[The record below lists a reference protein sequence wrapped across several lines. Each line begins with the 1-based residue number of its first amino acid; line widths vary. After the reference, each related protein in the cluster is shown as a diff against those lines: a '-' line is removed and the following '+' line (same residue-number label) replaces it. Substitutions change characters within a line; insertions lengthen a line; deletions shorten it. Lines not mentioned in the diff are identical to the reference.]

1 MDNKHLA
8 MWNWL
13 YQNKNISD
21 LFFNFS
27 TDKNGATVIATG
39 SGDTVVKQYMGN
51 SSLRNY
57 DFSIIQ
63 FKPVNSEIPNNS
75 ENATIMFDV
84 EAVMDWIKKQNED
97 RNFPEFPSNCMI
109 QKIEVLNNMPSV
121 AGQDQAGAKYMFQC
135 RVVYTQIG
143 D

>member
-13 YQNKNISD
+13 YQNENISD

-63 FKPVNSEIPNNS
+63 FKPVNAEIPNNS
-75 ENATIMFDV
+75 EN
-84 EAVMDWIKKQNED
+84 E
-97 RNFPEFPSNCMI
+97 
-109 QKIEVLNNMPSV
+109 L
-121 AGQDQAGAKYMFQC
+121 
-135 RVVYTQIG
+135 
-143 D
+143 